1 MRNADAEPVPAVVR
15 PHRQRVGEHQG
26 AVAVVNVVSS
36 TSVRSTYRRVL
47 VHSPL
52 GAICQCP
59 ASRSS
64 SRPNTDGLS
73 KRGKDSHS
81 TEPAVSTKAHEWR
94 SERRAWSAMAVVDMT
109 APGLRQGL
117 WTKGSW

>member
-1 MRNADAEPVPAVVR
+1 MPSRCPPLSGPRASKSVSTKTPVD
-15 PHRQRVGEHQG
+15 
-26 AVAVVNVVSS
+26 VVNVVSS

-52 GAICQCP
+52 GAIRQCP
-59 ASRSS
+59 ASGPS
-64 SRPNTDGLS
+64 SRPNTDGES
-73 KRGKDSHS
+73 KRGKASHS
-81 TEPAVSTKAHEWR
+81 TDPAVSIKAHEWR
-94 SERRAWSAMAVVDMT
+94 SEMSAWSAMAVVDMT